1 MLKEIYEFLEILVL
15 SVRRLE
21 AIIENTNIDV
31 KIKATINEWKVEEI
45 VQTKKT
51 KSSKIIKIKKF
62 SENLKK

>member
-31 KIKATINEWKVEEI
+31 KIKATINE
-45 VQTKKT
+45 
-51 KSSKIIKIKKF
+51 
-62 SENLKK
+62 

>member
-1 MLKEIYEFLEILVL
+1 
-15 SVRRLE
+15 LE